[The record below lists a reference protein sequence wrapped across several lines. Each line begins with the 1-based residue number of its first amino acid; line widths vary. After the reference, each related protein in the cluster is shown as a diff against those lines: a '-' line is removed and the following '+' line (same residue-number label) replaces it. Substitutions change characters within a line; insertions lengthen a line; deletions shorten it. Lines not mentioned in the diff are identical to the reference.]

1 MNVELEPKD
10 IVLLNMMLN
19 KELGDTRVEARHS
32 DNREYKN
39 CLKEREKQL
48 KSLVD
53 QFSKIPVPEIE
64 SKC

>member
-32 DNREYKN
+32 DNSEYKN

-48 KSLVD
+48 KSLVE